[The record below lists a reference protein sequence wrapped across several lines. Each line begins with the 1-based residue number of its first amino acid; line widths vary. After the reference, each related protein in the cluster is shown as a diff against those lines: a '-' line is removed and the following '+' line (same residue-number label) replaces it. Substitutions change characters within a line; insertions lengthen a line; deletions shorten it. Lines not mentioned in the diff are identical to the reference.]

1 MTQKASVSFDAFLLS
16 LTLTLS
22 LAACTQSSMSFHEA
36 TGIDFATAH
45 IALAEYGESDGTGNY
60 STLSI
65 SEESL
70 NEILSSVRL
79 EHGKKQ
85 DAMPNQFFF
94 FHITLPDKE
103 TVELVFGDDGE
114 IIVGNPDSRNF
125 WKNADKTAF
134 QQLMEYVSK

>member
-1 MTQKASVSFDAFLLS
+1 MLAFVLILMLS
-16 LTLTLS
+16 LV
-22 LAACTQSSMSFHEA
+22 ACTQSSKSFYEA

-45 IALAEYGESDGTGNY
+45 ITLAEYGESDGTGNY

-79 EHGKKQ
+79 EQGKKQ

-94 FHITLPDKE
+94 FHVTLSNE
-103 TVELVFGDDGE
+103 EMVELVIGDDGE
-114 IIVGNPDSRNF
+114 IIVGKPDSRSF
-125 WKNADKTAF
+125 WKNADKVAYQKLLDF
-134 QQLMEYVSK
+134 ISA

>member
-1 MTQKASVSFDAFLLS
+1 M
-16 LTLTLS
+16 
-22 LAACTQSSMSFHEA
+22 
-36 TGIDFATAH
+36 
-45 IALAEYGESDGTGNY
+45 
-60 STLSI
+60 
-65 SEESL
+65 

-103 TVELVFGDDGE
+103 TVELVIGDDGE

-125 WKNADKTAF
+125 WKNAARLLTWMRNLESEDGGK
-134 QQLMEYVSK
+134 